1 MENPAANS
9 PAANAA
15 GPRQR
20 RIELHRAAIEVDDA
34 ALRRTAQFTDGSTKS
49 VRMEW
54 NRISRVGAFRCDNG
68 AAGLIC
74 MAVTDPANEVI
85 LDERM
90 EGWASLTDALAEFL
104 PGVQPA
110 SGWQRRVI
118 EPQSSANWTV
128 LFTAQ

>member
-1 MENPAANS
+1 
-9 PAANAA
+9 
-15 GPRQR
+15 
-20 RIELHRAAIEVDDA
+20 
-34 ALRRTAQFTDGSTKS
+34 
-49 VRMEW
+49 
-54 NRISRVGAFRCDNG
+54 
-68 AAGLIC
+68 

-128 LFTAQ
+128 LFKAQ